1 MNRTIEK
8 LVMLIRI
15 RGRER
20 DRLKQAWLEACQC
33 HDECT
38 ALLARRQQQADAA
51 KARYEAA
58 LQARADAPTDMLVA
72 DYSRGQQD
80 QFRAATENVEQA
92 SDDLTDAGARLQAAK
107 ARHQRAQLRLDVLKD
122 RLDKARR
129 QENRRIARRIE
140 AARPESR
147 PAQGLMA

>member
-1 MNRTIEK
+1 MSRTIEK
-8 LVMLIRI
+8 LAMLIRI

-20 DRLKQAWLEACQC
+20 DRLKQALLEACQS
-33 HDECT
+33 HDECS

-58 LQARADAPTDMLVA
+58 LQARAAAPADMLVA

-80 QFRAATENVEQA
+80 QFRAAAENVEQV
-92 SDDLTDAGARLQAAK
+92 SDDLTDAAARLQAAK
-107 ARHQRAQLRLDVLKD
+107 SRHQRAQLRLDVLKD

-129 QENRRIARRIE
+129 QENRRIE
-140 AARPESR
+140 AAGPESR
-147 PAQGLMA
+147 SVQGLMA